1 MHTTAKP
8 IIKAAPRQ
16 EPVNQSEAAIR
27 ARAPRGELN
36 NAQLGS
42 LIAAGQLIE
51 LYVRFLPSGGIEF
64 CSSGDSSSAWPCHA
78 TLLFL
83 PSGGSIGP
91 INKLHRAPGQAHYCT
106 RDRLES
112 KET

>member
-1 MHTTAKP
+1 MHTTGKP

-42 LIAAGQLIE
+42 LIAAGQLLE
-51 LYVRFLPSGGIEF
+51 LYVRNSFLPVEF
-64 CSSGDSSSAWPCHA
+64 RSRPWLANMRRRKARRH
-78 TLLFL
+78 
-83 PSGGSIGP
+83 
-91 INKLHRAPGQAHYCT
+91 
-106 RDRLES
+106 
-112 KET
+112 

>member
-1 MHTTAKP
+1 MHTTGKP

-51 LYVRFLPSGGIEF
+51 LYVRFLPSF
-64 CSSGDSSSAWPCHA
+64 RW
-78 TLLFL
+78 
-83 PSGGSIGP
+83 
-91 INKLHRAPGQAHYCT
+91 N
-106 RDRLES
+106 
-112 KET
+112 